1 MLFKLIP
8 VERIVKKNGFISKS
22 YLNLPGSFVPR
33 EIYINSMLGFSRARW
48 RLHKRA
54 HLSIQVIS
62 GSASF
67 LIASDP
73 TGSDTSSINLDD
85 SSMMKLLIFPR
96 AWFSFSSTSPSKLML
111 LCMSDIL
118 HDPAEIVAL

>member
-8 VERIVKKNGFISKS
+8 IERIVKKNGFICKS
-22 YLNLPGSFVPR
+22 YQDLPGNFMPR
-33 EIYINSMLGFSRARW
+33 EIYINTIVGSSQAHW

-54 HLSIQVIS
+54 QLSIQVIS

-73 TGSDTSSINLDD
+73 TRSDISSINLDD
-85 SSMMKLLIFPR
+85 SSMMKLLIFPHS
-96 AWFSFSSTSPSKLML
+96 WFSFSSTSASKLML

-118 HDPAEIVAL
+118 HDPSEIVAL